1 MVPAPR
7 VSLQRVSVVVVTPFI
22 MLINGRINCAQPGR
36 CLHIPDITIYHSIHR
51 ARAPAAS
58 PRLRAARRLCAVRG
72 PWSVEKADCVV
83 RRLGDKATRRAL
95 GTGNGEMLE
104 YQNIRRSKCSTIHI
118 ISMYLQLTDERLLAV
133 LTAAAACHR
142 LSPRCLVTT
151 PALLRPH
158 FLPCRRQYL
167 PIWKLFSVSLCKNG
181 MNESSDLSKMW
192 SS

>member
-1 MVPAPR
+1 MVIHRHYLALAMVPAPR
-7 VSLQRVSVVVVTPFI
+7 VSLQRVSVSVVTPFI

-133 LTAAAACHR
+133 LTAAAPRATGCLHAAW
-142 LSPRCLVTT
+142 SP
-151 PALLRPH
+151 H
-158 FLPCRRQYL
+158 LPSSARTSCRRQYL
-167 PIWKLFSVSLCKNG
+167 PI
-181 MNESSDLSKMW
+181 
-192 SS
+192 